1 MRDPATHSLLQFA
14 NESAEE
20 FLSTLG
26 DRKVHPNVSG
36 DELRRRF
43 AVPLPDASRDPH
55 EVLRELVAAAEPG
68 LVATSGPRYFGF
80 VIGGAYPVAI
90 AADWLTSAW
99 DQHGTF
105 FASSPAT
112 SVCEEAVAAW
122 LLDLFGVSP
131 AAGVGFTTG
140 CQMASFAGL
149 AAARNALL
157 AAAGWDVERD
167 GLRGAP
173 PLAIVA
179 GEEAHV
185 TISAALR
192 LLGFGAAS
200 VHLIPCD
207 EQGRMRAELLEDVL
221 RNAGCPAIVCAQ
233 AGNVNSGA
241 FDAFEAICQ
250 VTHRHGGWVHV
261 DGAFGIW
268 AAASPRYRALT
279 AGMSDADSW
288 AADAHKWLNVPYDS
302 GFVIVKNA
310 AALRTAM
317 TLKAAYLQQEDG
329 AERDGI
335 DWVPDSSR
343 RARAFVLWA
352 TLQTLGRTGVAEL
365 VDRCCARARMF
376 AEVLSRE
383 PGITILNDVALN
395 QVLVRLEPPPS
406 RDDADFTRDVTARV
420 QRSGVCWLGSTT
432 WHGVPALRISVSG
445 WNTTAEDVEM
455 SAAAIVEA
463 YRAVAG

>member
-1 MRDPATHSLLQFA
+1 
-14 NESAEE
+14 
-20 FLSTLG
+20 
-26 DRKVHPNVSG
+26 VHPNIRG

-43 AVPLPDASRDPH
+43 AIPLTETPRDPG
-55 EVLRELVAAAEPG
+55 EVLRELVDAAEPG

-80 VIGGAYPVAI
+80 VIGGAYPVSI

-105 FASSPAT
+105 FASSPAS
-112 SVCEEAVAAW
+112 SVCEDAVASW
-122 LLDLFGVSP
+122 LRDLFGLPP

-140 CQMASFAGL
+140 CQMANFAAL

-157 AAAGWDVERD
+157 AGAGWNVERD
-167 GLRGAP
+167 GLRNAP

-192 LLGFGAAS
+192 LLGFGAAG
-200 VHLIPCD
+200 VHLVPSD

-221 RNAGCPAIVCAQ
+221 QRVGCPSIVCAQ

-241 FDAFEAICQ
+241 FDPFETICE

-279 AGMSDADSW
+279 VGLEDADSW

-302 GFVIVKNA
+302 GFVIVRNA
-310 AALRTAM
+310 AALRGAM
-317 TLKAAYLQQEDG
+317 TLSASYLQQTEG

-335 DWVPDSSR
+335 DWVPESSR
-343 RARAFVLWA
+343 RARGFVLWA
-352 TLQTLGRTGVAEL
+352 TLQTLGRSGVAEL
-365 VDRCCARARMF
+365 VDRCCALARQF
-376 AEVLSRE
+376 AERLSRE
-383 PGITILNDVALN
+383 RGVTIVNEVVLN
-395 QVLVRLEPPPS
+395 QVLVHLDPPAG
-406 RDDADFTRDVTARV
+406 RDATEFTRDVTARV
-420 QRSGVCWLGSTT
+420 QRSGICWLGSTT

-445 WNTTAEDVEM
+445 WNTTPADVEL
-455 SAAAIVEA
+455 SSSAIVDA
-463 YRAVAG
+463 YRAAAAV